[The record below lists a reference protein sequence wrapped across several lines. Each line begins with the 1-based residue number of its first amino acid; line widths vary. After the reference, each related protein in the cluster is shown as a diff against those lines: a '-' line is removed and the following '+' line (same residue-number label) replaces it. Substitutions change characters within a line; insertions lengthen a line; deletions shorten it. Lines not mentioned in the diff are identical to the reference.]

1 MKTFAHSLA
10 FSLLLLL
17 SLSCKKKAEPE
28 PQPEIDNRV
37 RIPDTGFVF
46 GMIEN
51 SIFEITQ
58 RPSCDRDVT
67 LNHISFR
74 LRPATAGESPD
85 VQACG
90 DINPADGTMVTGS
103 VLVAD
108 VSYYSGLV
116 QVWVGIQK
124 SAGKGNAAK
133 IILYDLDGKIV
144 DTTLVPAGT
153 MHMPIYLKK
162 NLSRLKEV
170 AIIAT
175 RDVSVS
181 DLAFY

>member
-1 MKTFAHSLA
+1 MKIFAQTFALS
-10 FSLLLLL
+10 FLLFV
-17 SLSCKKKAEPE
+17 SLSCKKKPE
-28 PQPEIDNRV
+28 PKPEPEIDNRV

-51 SIFEITQ
+51 TMFEITQ

-67 LNHISFR
+67 LNHINFR
-74 LRPATAGESPD
+74 LRAATKEESPD

-90 DINPADGTMVTGS
+90 DVNPVDGTMAIGS

-116 QVWVGIQK
+116 QVWVGIPK
-124 SAGKGNAAK
+124 SAGTGNVAK

-153 MHMPIYLKK
+153 MHTPIYLKK
-162 NLSRLKEV
+162 NMSRLKQV

-175 RDVSVS
+175 GNVSIS